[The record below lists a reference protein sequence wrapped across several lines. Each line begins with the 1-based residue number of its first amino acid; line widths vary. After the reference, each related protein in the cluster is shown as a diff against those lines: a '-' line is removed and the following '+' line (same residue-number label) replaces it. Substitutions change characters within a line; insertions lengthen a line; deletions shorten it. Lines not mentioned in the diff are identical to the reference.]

1 MKTNL
6 CNRREFLRVAGL
18 GAACA
23 ALSVP
28 RDGWAQSTGDRQR
41 PPNILFCIA
50 DDWSW
55 PHASIAGD
63 KVVKTPTFD
72 RVAREGVR
80 FQNAF
85 VTAPSCTPSR
95 GSIVTGQWHWRLE
108 EGGDLWGTL
117 PAKFAV
123 YPDLLE
129 KAGYHVGVT
138 RKGWGP
144 GQIQPGGRT
153 RNPAGPA
160 YKDFNAF
167 LAARPA
173 QAPFCFWFG
182 SQDPHRPYE
191 WESGVKS
198 GMKPQDVQ
206 VPACLPDSEIVR
218 KDLCDY
224 YFEVQRFDREVG
236 EILGVLAAQGELENT
251 LVVMT
256 GDNGLPF
263 PRCKSNLYDTGTN
276 VPLAMRWPSHIKSGR
291 IVEDFV
297 SLQDLA
303 PTFLEVTGLKPLPE
317 MTGRSLLRVL
327 TSDQSGRVDAAR
339 DHVLVG
345 KERHAWVRKDG
356 LGYPCRAIRTYE
368 YLYIRNFKPDR
379 WPAGDPEGGGEPY
392 HPGWAYGDIDNSPTK
407 TYLIE
412 HRDEPGVKRLFER
425 AVAKRPGE
433 ELYDLRKDPAQLND
447 VADDPSYAKVKEELA
462 ARLMAELKAT
472 ADPRA
477 FGKGDAFDSYPY
489 YSGQPQTG
497 QTGQPQSPKAKGD
510 RQKGKN
516 KKQK

>member
-1 MKTNL
+1 MRTNQ
-6 CNRREFLRVAGL
+6 CNRREFLRIAGL
-18 GAACA
+18 SAACA
-23 ALSVP
+23 ASSFP
-28 RDGWAQSTGDRQR
+28 RDGWAQSTGGRKR
-41 PPNILFCIA
+41 LPNILFCIA

-55 PHASIAGD
+55 PHASGVED
-63 KVVKTPTFD
+63 RVVKTPTFD
-72 RVAREGVR
+72 RVVREGVR

-108 EGGDLWGTL
+108 EGGNLWSTL

-144 GQIQPGGRT
+144 GQPQPGGRT

-160 YKDFNAF
+160 YKDFSVF
-167 LAARPA
+167 LAARPEGK
-173 QAPFCFWFG
+173 PFCFWFG
-182 SQDPHRPYE
+182 SNDPHRPYE
-191 WESGVKS
+191 WQSGVKS
-198 GMKPQDVQ
+198 GMRLQDVK
-206 VPACLPDSEIVR
+206 VPACLPDNETVR
-218 KDLCDY
+218 QDLCDY

-236 EILGVLAAQGELENT
+236 EILDMLAAKGELENT

-263 PRCKSNLYDTGTN
+263 PRCKSNLYDTGTH
-276 VPLAMRWPSHIKSGR
+276 VPLALRWPGHIEGGR
-291 IVEDFV
+291 TIEDFV

-303 PTFLEVTGLKPLPE
+303 PTFLEVAGLQPPPE
-317 MTGRSLLRVL
+317 MTGRSLLGIL
-327 TSDQSGRVDAAR
+327 TSDKSGRVDPAR

-345 KERHAWVRKDG
+345 KERHAWVRQGG

-379 WPAGDPEGGGEPY
+379 WPAGDPVGGGEPY
-392 HPGWAYGDIDNSPTK
+392 DAKRTYGDIDDSPTK

-412 HRDEPGVKRLFER
+412 HRDTPGVKRLFDLS
-425 AVAKRPGE
+425 VAKRPAE
-433 ELYDLRKDPAQLND
+433 ELYDLHKDPNQLNN
-447 VADDPSYAKVKEELA
+447 VADEPAYAKAKEELA

-472 ADPRA
+472 SDPRVL
-477 FGKGDAFDSYPY
+477 GTGDVFDTYPY
-489 YSGQPQTG
+489 YGGQPAGG
-497 QTGQPQSPKAKGD
+497 QKAKG
-510 RQKGKN
+510 
-516 KKQK
+516 KKQKKQK

>member
-1 MKTNL
+1 MKDNQ
-6 CNRREFLRVAGL
+6 CNRREFLKVAGL

-23 ALSVP
+23 AFSAP
-28 RDGWAQSTGDRQR
+28 RAASAQSAGDGRR
-41 PPNILFCIA
+41 LPNILFCIA

-55 PHASIAGD
+55 PHASGVEDNVI
-63 KVVKTPTFD
+63 KTPTFD
-72 RVAREGVR
+72 RIVREGVL

-108 EGGDLWGTL
+108 EGGNLWSTL

-129 KAGYHVGVT
+129 RAGYHVGVT

-167 LAARPA
+167 LAARPEGK
-173 QAPFCFWFG
+173 PFCFWFG
-182 SQDPHRPYE
+182 SNDPHRPYE
-191 WESGVKS
+191 WLSGVKS
-198 GMKPQDVQ
+198 GMRPQDVK
-206 VPACLPDSEIVR
+206 VPACLPDNEIVR
-218 KDLCDY
+218 QDLCDY

-236 EILGVLAAQGELENT
+236 EILDTLAAKGELENT

-263 PRCKSNLYDTGTN
+263 PRCKSNLYDAGTK
-276 VPLAMRWPSHIKSGR
+276 VPLAARWPGHIQSGR
-291 IVEDFV
+291 TVEDFV

-303 PTFLEVTGLKPLPE
+303 PTFLEVAGLKPPPE
-317 MTGRSLLRVL
+317 MTGRGLLGIL
-327 TSDQSGRVDAAR
+327 ASDKSGRIDPAR

-356 LGYPCRAIRTYE
+356 LGYPSRAIRTYE

-379 WPAGDPEGGGEPY
+379 WPAGDPADGGEPY
-392 HPGWAYGDIDNSPTK
+392 YAKRAYGDIDDSPTK

-412 HRDEPGVKRLFER
+412 HRDDPGVKQLFDL
-425 AVAKRPGE
+425 AVAKRPAE
-433 ELYDLRKDPAQLND
+433 ELYDLRKDPNQLNN
-447 VADDPSYAKVKEELA
+447 VADNPSYTRVREELA

-472 ADPRA
+472 GDPRVL
-477 FGKGDAFDSYPY
+477 GTGDVFDSYPY
-489 YSGQPQTG
+489 YGGQPAGG
-497 QTGQPQSPKAKGD
+497 QKAKG
-510 RQKGKN
+510 
-516 KKQK
+516 KKQKKQK

>member
-1 MKTNL
+1 MKDNQ
-6 CNRREFLRVAGL
+6 CNRREFLKVAGL

-23 ALSVP
+23 AFSAP
-28 RDGWAQSTGDRQR
+28 RAASAQSAGDGRR
-41 PPNILFCIA
+41 LPNILFCIA

-55 PHASIAGD
+55 PHASGVEDNVI
-63 KVVKTPTFD
+63 KTPTFD
-72 RVAREGVR
+72 RIVREGVL

-108 EGGDLWGTL
+108 EGGNLWSTL

-129 KAGYHVGVT
+129 RAGYHVGVT

-167 LAARPA
+167 LAARPEGK
-173 QAPFCFWFG
+173 PFCFWFG
-182 SQDPHRPYE
+182 SNDPHRPYE
-191 WESGVKS
+191 WLSGVKS
-198 GMKPQDVQ
+198 GMRPQDVK
-206 VPACLPDSEIVR
+206 VPACLPDNEIVR
-218 KDLCDY
+218 QDLCDY

-236 EILGVLAAQGELENT
+236 EILDTLAAKGELENT

-263 PRCKSNLYDTGTN
+263 PRCKSNLYDAGTK
-276 VPLAMRWPSHIKSGR
+276 VPLAARWPGHIRGGWT
-291 IVEDFV
+291 VEDFV

-303 PTFLEVTGLKPLPE
+303 PTFLEVAGLKPLPE
-317 MTGRSLLRVL
+317 MTGRSLLGIL
-327 TSDQSGRVDAAR
+327 ASDKSGRIDPAR

-356 LGYPCRAIRTYE
+356 LGYPSRAIRTYE

-379 WPAGDPEGGGEPY
+379 WPAGDPADGGEPY
-392 HPGWAYGDIDNSPTK
+392 YAKRAYGDIDDSPTK

-412 HRDEPGVKRLFER
+412 HRDDPGVKQLFDL
-425 AVAKRPGE
+425 AVAKRPAE
-433 ELYDLRKDPAQLND
+433 ELYDLRKDPNQLNN
-447 VADDPSYAKVKEELA
+447 VADNPSYSKVKEELA
-462 ARLMAELKAT
+462 AQLMAELKAT
-472 ADPRA
+472 GDPRA
-477 FGKGDAFDSYPY
+477 LGTGDVFDSYPY
-489 YSGQPQTG
+489 YGGQPSGAQ
-497 QTGQPQSPKAKGD
+497 KAKG
-510 RQKGKN
+510 
-516 KKQK
+516 KKQKKQK

>member
-1 MKTNL
+1 MKTNT

-23 ALSVP
+23 AFSVP
-28 RDGWAQSTGDRQR
+28 RSGWAQSSGDRRR

-55 PHASIAGD
+55 PHASSIED
-63 KVVKTPTFD
+63 KVVQTPTFD
-72 RVAREGVR
+72 RVVREGVR
-80 FQNAF
+80 LQNAF

-108 EGGDLWGTL
+108 EGGNLWSTL

-144 GQIQPGGRT
+144 GQPQPGGRT

-167 LAARPA
+167 LAARPEGK
-173 QAPFCFWFG
+173 PFCFWFG

-191 WESGVKS
+191 WQSGVKS
-198 GMKPQDVQ
+198 GMKPEDVK
-206 VPACLPDSEIVR
+206 VPACLPDNEITR
-218 KDLCDY
+218 QDLCDY

-236 EILGVLAAQGELENT
+236 EILDVLAAKGELENT

-263 PRCKSNLYDTGTN
+263 PRCKSNLYDTGTH
-276 VPLAMRWPSHIKSGR
+276 VPLALRWPGR
-291 IVEDFV
+291 IKGGRTVEDFV

-303 PTFLEVTGLKPLPE
+303 PTFLEVADLKPLPE
-317 MTGRSLLRVL
+317 MTGRSLLPLL
-327 TSDQSGRVDAAR
+327 TSDKSGRVGPAR

-345 KERHAWVRKDG
+345 KERHAWVRKGG

-379 WPAGDPEGGGEPY
+379 WPAGDPVGGGEPY
-392 HPGWAYGDIDNSPTK
+392 DPKRTYGDIDDGPTK

-412 HRDEPGVKRLFER
+412 HRVDPGVKRLFDL
-425 AVAKRPGE
+425 AVAKRPAE
-433 ELYDLRKDPAQLND
+433 ELYDLRKDPDQLNN
-447 VADDPSYAKVKEELA
+447 VAADPSYAKVKEDLA
-462 ARLMAELKAT
+462 ARLTAELKAT
-472 ADPRA
+472 NDPRVV
-477 FGKGDAFDSYPY
+477 GDGDLFDTYPY
-489 YSGQPQTG
+489 YGGQPAGG
-497 QTGQPQSPKAKGD
+497 QKAKG
-510 RQKGKN
+510 
-516 KKQK
+516 KKQKKQK